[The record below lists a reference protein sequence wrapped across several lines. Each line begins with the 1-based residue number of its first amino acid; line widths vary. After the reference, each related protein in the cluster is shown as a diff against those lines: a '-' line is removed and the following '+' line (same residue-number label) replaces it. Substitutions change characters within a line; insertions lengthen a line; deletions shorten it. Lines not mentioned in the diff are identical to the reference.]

1 MPYAAIFPGCKI
13 DGFLKK
19 FYRFSEMRR
28 LGGLETSM
36 SKGSKCELFPITS
49 PLTGM
54 ETRLLHQEGF
64 AAADLSDHIS
74 PNGDGNFSAWKYLT
88 MPVYFPITSPLTG
101 METFLKKHRFFN

>member
-36 SKGSKCELFPITS
+36 GKGSKCELFPITS

-54 ETRLLHQEGF
+54 ETKEKPERLGALS
-64 AAADLSDHIS
+64 LSDHIS
-74 PNGDGNFSAWKYLT
+74 PNGDGNACSIRPYK
-88 MPVYFPITSPLTG
+88 
-101 METFLKKHRFFN
+101 